1 MWGHVA
7 GRRGSPAGLGWWST
21 LAPVCWGHWSPPI
34 VFLSPAD
41 PHAWWQSFPLQP
53 MRWLRLFLLS
63 ITRDISLSDPK
74 PNSCMVVAISHGR
87 RLLWSGLNCYTLSK
101 LYKDFYANKTNWSW
115 GSCFTQASFISIIHQ
130 YHSSASFICIINQHH
145 SSVSFISI
153 NNHSSA
159 ILALLAL
166 LKLLA
171 YWVILESS

>member
-1 MWGHVA
+1 MVLWPETWGRAA
-7 GRRGSPAGLGWWST
+7 GGRGSLAGPGLWST
-21 LAPVCWGHWSPPI
+21 PAPVCWGI
-34 VFLSPAD
+34 LVFLSPAD

-101 LYKDFYANKTNWSW
+101 LYKDFYANKTNQSW

-130 YHSSASFICIINQHH
+130 YHSSASL
-145 SSVSFISI
+145 ISI
-153 NNHSSA
+153 IHQYHSSA
-159 ILALLAL
+159 SIIIHQQ
-166 LKLLA
+166 
-171 YWVILESS
+171 Y